1 MIFTNKS
8 ILPII
13 ELVKYNDA
21 IRNNK
26 NHYATFIVTC
36 ELESQLN
43 LILGLGRTLKEEIK
57 GIGIT
62 GVKFM
67 DIKIKNE
74 FETIPGIQ
82 ESVGEILQ
90 NLEKILFTS
99 SQDEID
105 EIKTHISFKGP
116 GFVTAKDI
124 NLPPFIQLIDPTQ
137 HIAQINEAIDFSI
150 ELRIENR
157 DHIRNLRNVHHEDGS
172 FTIAPIT
179 LPVYSVEFER
189 APTIGNEY
197 RLFMNVITDIRI
209 HPVEAI
215 SKAVFK
221 LINLWRKFLFV
232 PDKIMPTNPMKR
244 EFFFPLPQLVDY
256 QKKGDF
262 IVDLVDYQKKG
273 DFIYGKFSIR
283 CYLKSQLHLIHR
295 LKGTLFSLFNEIR
308 GLVGITGVKFMNIKI
323 KNEFETIPGIQ
334 ESVGEILQNLEK
346 ILFTSSQD
354 EIDEIKTHISFK
366 GPGFVTAKDINLP
379 PFIQLIDPTQHIA
392 QINEAIDFSIELRIE
407 NRDHIRNLRNVHHE
421 DGGFTIAAVSM
432 PVRLLEFERAPTIG
446 NEYHLFMDVLTDLRT
461 DPFKAVTKGMLN
473 LITLLS
479 EFLFSLLEL

>member
-1 MIFTNKS
+1 MRFPRINLIKHSVVNK
-8 ILPII
+8 I
-13 ELVKYNDA
+13 
-21 IRNNK
+21 
-26 NHYATFIVTC
+26 HYADFIVTYK
-36 ELESQLN
+36 LESQLN

-67 DIKIKNE
+67 D
-74 FETIPGIQ
+74 
-82 ESVGEILQ
+82 
-90 NLEKILFTS
+90 
-99 SQDEID
+99 
-105 EIKTHISFKGP
+105 
-116 GFVTAKDI
+116 
-124 NLPPFIQLIDPTQ
+124 
-137 HIAQINEAIDFSI
+137 
-150 ELRIENR
+150 
-157 DHIRNLRNVHHEDGS
+157 
-172 FTIAPIT
+172 
-179 LPVYSVEFER
+179 
-189 APTIGNEY
+189 
-197 RLFMNVITDIRI
+197 
-209 HPVEAI
+209 
-215 SKAVFK
+215 
-221 LINLWRKFLFV
+221 
-232 PDKIMPTNPMKR
+232 
-244 EFFFPLPQLVDY
+244 
-256 QKKGDF
+256 
-262 IVDLVDYQKKG
+262 
-273 DFIYGKFSIR
+273 
-283 CYLKSQLHLIHR
+283 
-295 LKGTLFSLFNEIR
+295 
-308 GLVGITGVKFMNIKI
+308 IKI